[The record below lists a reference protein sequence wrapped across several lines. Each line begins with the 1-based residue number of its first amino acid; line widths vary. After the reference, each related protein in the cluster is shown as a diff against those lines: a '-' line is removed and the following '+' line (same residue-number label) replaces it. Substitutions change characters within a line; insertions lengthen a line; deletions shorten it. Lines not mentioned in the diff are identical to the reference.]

1 MHGQLVTMHFS
12 LPSHSVPAAVFRLP
26 AGTDVV
32 VQPDVGGPSGRPG
45 LQDPYRPLAGAIQ
58 RQNIPAP
65 GAALCFRFRFQ
76 GDGPAGI
83 GQKRQRQQH
92 AEQTAGTSSHRPMA
106 SAYAHGRAGESQRHS
121 IVV

>member
-1 MHGQLVTMHFS
+1 MHFS

-32 VQPDVGGPSGRPG
+32 VQAQMLVVPAAG

-65 GAALCFRFRFQ
+65 GTALCFRFCFQ

-92 AEQTAGTSSHRPMA
+92 AEHMAGTSSHRPM
-106 SAYAHGRAGESQRHS
+106 
-121 IVV
+121 